1 MVNMSFTPGITTEQE
16 NLINKESPVFMRF
29 RLGTYLRRLVDAV
42 ATTAGI
48 ETLTNKTLTAPTIN
62 NGTITGS
69 TIASATITGSTIAS
83 ATINGSTIASAT
95 ITGSTIASATIN
107 GPAIAS
113 PDVTH
118 AILAAIDT
126 SAGDVTLDAAQ
137 AKCTILEVTTGHA
150 TNAIIAPAVS
160 GKMYFI
166 KNNDETTAV
175 LIKAADGSAPVTI
188 AAKKAALVYCNGTE
202 YVRLTTDA

>member
-1 MVNMSFTPGITTEQE
+1 MPYIAITDTIEK
-16 NLINKESPVFMRF
+16 LLNKESPAFKRF
-29 RLGTYLRRLVDAV
+29 GLGTFLKGLSAAV
-42 ATTAGI
+42 VSLTGA

-69 TIASATITGSTIAS
+69 TIASATI
-83 ATINGSTIASAT
+83 
-95 ITGSTIASATIN
+95 N

-113 PDVTH
+113 PDVTY

-137 AKCTILEVTTGHA
+137 AKCAILEVTTGHA

-175 LIKAADGSAPVTI
+175 LIKAADGAAPVTI

-202 YVRLTTDA
+202 YVRLAADA

>member
-69 TIASATITGSTIAS
+69 TIASATINGSTIAS
-83 ATINGSTIASAT
+83 ATIN
-95 ITGSTIASATIN
+95 GSTIASATIN

>member
-42 ATTAGI
+42 ATAAGI

-69 TIASATITGSTIAS
+69 TIASATINS
-83 ATINGSTIASAT
+83 
-95 ITGSTIASATIN
+95 
-107 GPAIAS
+107 PAIAS

-137 AKCTILEVTTGHA
+137 AKCAILEVTTGHA

-166 KNNDETTAV
+166 KNNDEATAV
-175 LIKAADGSAPVTI
+175 LIKAADGAAPVTI
-188 AAKKAALVYCNGTE
+188 AAEKAALVYCNGTE
-202 YVRLTTDA
+202 YVRLTADA